1 MSHTMKDNRRG
12 LYRTKARP
20 KSRGVRDRDR
30 DGYSASA
37 AQLAG
42 RPRGVSI
49 LRARTMS
56 DWEESEEPSTVP
68 VPVRGEIL
76 GSMKDEQHLPRLFS
90 LMERTKD
97 DQIPS

>member
-1 MSHTMKDNRRG
+1 M
-12 LYRTKARP
+12 
-20 KSRGVRDRDR
+20 RGVRDRDR
-30 DGYSASA
+30 DRDGFSASA

-68 VPVRGEIL
+68 VPSDEPARKPRGRPAVSPGNWNPL
-76 GSMKDEQHLPRLFS
+76 RS
-90 LMERTKD
+90 LYT
-97 DQIPS
+97 I